1 MISIQMGPQTRLIQ
15 NNDTLMLEKI
25 QSSLVNTIPLWKSQM
40 VLALG
45 VAHSQQAAEA
55 QRQVTDMTNELLR
68 KNAETLKMAT
78 VETAKES
85 ERGIVDMET
94 LKHTN
99 ETLIST
105 LDEVVRIQEEGR
117 EKRRAAELE
126 LGRIEGELK
135 QKLLDIRK

>member
-1 MISIQMGPQTRLIQ
+1 MS
-15 NNDTLMLEKI
+15 DKI
-25 QSSLVNTIPLWKSQM
+25 QSTLVNTIPLWKSQM